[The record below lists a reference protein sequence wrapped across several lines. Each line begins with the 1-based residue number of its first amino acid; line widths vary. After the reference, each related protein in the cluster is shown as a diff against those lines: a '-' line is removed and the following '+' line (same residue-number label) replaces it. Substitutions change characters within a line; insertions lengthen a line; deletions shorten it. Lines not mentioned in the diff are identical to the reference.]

1 MLVKTPD
8 GLLVIDF
15 KTDAVTAEEAP
26 QRAEFYRQRLDL
38 YSRAAAE
45 ILNSQILNKWLYFLT
60 PACAIEI
67 K

>member
-15 KTDAVTAEEAP
+15 KTDAITAEETP
-26 QRAEFYRQRLDL
+26 QRAKFYRRQLDL
-38 YSRAAAE
+38 YAKAASA
-45 ILNSQILNKWLYFLT
+45 ILRSKSIANWLYFLT
-60 PACAIEI
+60 PACAIEN